1 MWQYQ
6 HILCKWM
13 WYNGIRVGEAQNP
26 GPGLMQITGLNVQSL
41 NAFIDD
47 GRFHS
52 GGATISVFS
61 ETCATG
67 FVEQKAS
74 KQALAAGKHVAYG
87 CQVLKRTFKDQRD
100 CNTKGQAR
108 GVQSYPNA
116 HFVNVINN
124 GTNPF
129 GKLQGWWT
137 GSP

>member
-52 GGATISVFS
+52 GGATITVFS

-74 KQALAAGKHVAYG
+74 KQALAAGKHVVARYPRG
-87 CQVLKRTFKDQRD
+87 SSRTSGTALRKAKTEGWR
-100 CNTKGQAR
+100 
-108 GVQSYPNA
+108 SYPNA
-116 HFVNVINN
+116 HFANVINS
-124 GTNPF
+124 GTNPY
-129 GKLQGWWT
+129 GKLHGWWT
-137 GSP
+137 GLP